1 MLLALDIGNSR
12 IKWGLF
18 NGQIPKGRG
27 YFSTEQ
33 FRDSGDDLSVFELNG
48 SGGESPTL
56 TSTINATNS
65 KELPKLLGSVSR
77 LALCSVAG
85 TSVEDGLL
93 SHLYSLGLAHS
104 IPIWRVI
111 SSQRTCGVMNHY
123 DHPECLGADRW
134 AALIAARSWSKSP
147 LVVVMAGTATTVDS
161 LKVDGHFLGGTILPG
176 IRLMPKSLY
185 ERTAGIKEGEGSWAE
200 FPTNTADA
208 VTSGVL
214 AATAGA
220 IAGMIHNLQQIQHES
235 VQLLLSGGNS
245 PLLLPRL
252 SALGFDP
259 HYERDLVLQ
268 GIALMSAAEEK

>member
-12 IKWGLF
+12 IKWGIF
-18 NGQIPKGRG
+18 DGQTPKGRG

-33 FRDSGDDLSVFELNG
+33 FRDSEDDLSVFELNG
-48 SGGESPTL
+48 SGGESPTQI
-56 TSTINATNS
+56 TPVNAGNS
-65 KELPKLLGSVSR
+65 KELPMLLGSVSK

-85 TSVEDGLL
+85 KSIEDGLL
-93 SHLYSLGLAHS
+93 AHLYSIGLAPS
-104 IPIWRVI
+104 IHIWRVI
-111 SSQRTCGVMNHY
+111 SSRQDCGVINRY
-123 DHPECLGADRW
+123 DHPERLGADRW
-134 AALIAARSWSKSP
+134 AALIAARAWAQSP
-147 LVVVMAGTATTVDS
+147 LVVVMAGTASTVDA
-161 LKVDGHFLGGTILPG
+161 LKTDGHFLGGTILPG

-220 IAGMIHNLQQIQHES
+220 IAGMIHNLQQIQHEP

-252 SALGFDP
+252 SALGFAP
-259 HYERDLVLQ
+259 HYERDLVLH
-268 GIALMSAAEEK
+268 GIALMSAASEE

>member
-1 MLLALDIGNSR
+1 
-12 IKWGLF
+12 
-18 NGQIPKGRG
+18 
-27 YFSTEQ
+27 
-33 FRDSGDDLSVFELNG
+33 
-48 SGGESPTL
+48 
-56 TSTINATNS
+56 
-65 KELPKLLGSVSR
+65 LPKQY
-77 LALCSVAG
+77 
-85 TSVEDGLL
+85 T
-93 SHLYSLGLAHS
+93 HN
-104 IPIWRVI
+104 I
-111 SSQRTCGVMNHY
+111 TKKNFM
-123 DHPECLGADRW
+123 
-134 AALIAARSWSKSP
+134 
-147 LVVVMAGTATTVDS
+147 
-161 LKVDGHFLGGTILPG
+161 GGTILPG